1 MKLLISKHASFRV
14 LALTATPGSD
24 ITSVANVVQN
34 LIITHIEVRT
44 EDSIDISKY
53 IHSRS
58 LELIVVPISED
69 IKKLTDLYCTVMKIY
84 LKKLNDQN
92 VYRESNPLN
101 VSNFAI
107 LKAREAF
114 RRNGHSSNRPP
125 QLKGYIEGVFGVAQT
140 LAIAYSNLIQHGIN
154 LFYTSLAK
162 YDKNRTTTNLSKA
175 GTDLSSNSNFTHM
188 MSLIRELKE
197 KPDFLSHLKMEKL
210 LHVILEHFRLISDG
224 EEMSNSRVI
233 VFTQYRESVEEI
245 VSLLNSNACLRVMS
259 FVGQSTGNKGT
270 KGLSQKE
277 QLEVIRKF
285 KAGNYNVLVCTSI
298 GEEGLDIGEID
309 LIVCYDSQNSP
320 IRMVFYLI
328 MLVTKN
334 GKNWPQKKR
343 KSSPTID

>member
-1 MKLLISKHASFRV
+1 MKSLISKHASFRV

-34 LIITHIEVRT
+34 LMITQIEIRT

-53 IHSRS
+53 IHTRS

-69 IKKLTDLYCTVMKIY
+69 IKALTDLYCKVMNVF

-101 VSNFAI
+101 VSNFAV

-114 RRNGHSSNRPP
+114 RKNSHSSNRPP
-125 QLKGYIEGVFGVAQT
+125 QLNGYIEGSFGVTQT
-140 LAIAYSNLIQHGIN
+140 LAIAYSNLVQHGIN
-154 LFYTSLAK
+154 LFYSSLSK
-162 YDKNRTTTNLSKA
+162 YDKNGAGSKLSKA
-175 GTDLSSNSNFTHM
+175 GRELSSNSQFTRM
-188 MSLIRELKE
+188 MSLIREMKS
-197 KPDFLSHLKMEKL
+197 KPDFLTHLKMEKL
-210 LHVILEHFRLISDG
+210 LHVILEHFRLILD
-224 EEMSNSRVI
+224 EENKSNSRVI

-245 VSLLNSNACLRVMS
+245 VSLLNRHEVLHVMS

-270 KGLSQKE
+270 KGLTQKE
-277 QLEVIRKF
+277 QLEVIRQF

-309 LIVCYDSQNSP
+309 LIVCYDSHNSP
-320 IRMVFYLI
+320 IRMVFLLI
-328 MLVTKN
+328 LNTSYKEWEELAEKEK
-334 GKNWPQKKR
+334 GK
-343 KSSPTID
+343 